1 MEPVSAPAAIAVQS
15 ANANPTPERK
25 PAQASESAAA
35 TSTLATSTAEPSQG
49 ADRGGPH
56 ETYIDRMKAAGYDVD
71 LDKLISM
78 KIQGVTPEYAR
89 AMAQAGLGKPTA
101 DDLISCKIQGVSPET
116 IAELKRQGLEV
127 KSFNDAV
134 SYEIFK
140 VTPEFVQAMKA
151 AGFSNLDS
159 QKLLSMRVQGVTPE
173 YAKSVLQQF
182 PGATADEL
190 IESKIFNI
198 NGDFIA
204 SAKAHG
210 FKDLTLKKLVQIRI
224 SGVLDDEK

>member
-1 MEPVSAPAAIAVQS
+1 
-15 ANANPTPERK
+15 
-25 PAQASESAAA
+25 
-35 TSTLATSTAEPSQG
+35 
-49 ADRGGPH
+49 
-56 ETYIDRMKAAGYDVD
+56 MKAAGYDVD

-78 KIQGVTPEYAR
+78 KIQNVTPAYAR
-89 AMAQAGLGKPTA
+89 AMAQAGLGKPSA
-101 DDLISCKIQGVSPET
+101 DELISCKIQGVSPET

-134 SYEIFK
+134 SYQIFK

-159 QKLLSMRVQGVTPE
+159 KKLLSMRVQGITPE
-173 YAKSVLQQF
+173 YARSVLQQF
-182 PGATADEL
+182 PGATADQL

-210 FKDLTLKKLVQIRI
+210 FKDLTMKKLVQIRI
-224 SGVLDDEK
+224 SGVLDNEK